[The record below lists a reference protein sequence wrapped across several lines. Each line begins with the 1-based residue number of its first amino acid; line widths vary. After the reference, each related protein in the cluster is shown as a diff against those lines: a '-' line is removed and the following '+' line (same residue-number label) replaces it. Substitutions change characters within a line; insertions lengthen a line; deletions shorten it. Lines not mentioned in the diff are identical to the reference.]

1 MGQWCGTVGRA
12 VASNTRGPRFE
23 SSHRQILD
31 KLSVN
36 CIEKT
41 KKWKEAG
48 NGPFLTFLGMYM
60 LFLYY
65 RCATFCGK
73 NTNRYFGL
81 LAGVNWTIFLFCY
94 FKGLKHETDLLP
106 KVMQQIKRRSF
117 SNLFECF
124 SSVTRHTCKISW
136 ENVFESSK
144 FATTAVAVVVVVKLE
159 ENCFC
164 RKDNLIY
171 QMQTNRN

>member
-1 MGQWCGTVGRA
+1 
-12 VASNTRGPRFE
+12 
-23 SSHRQILD
+23 
-31 KLSVN
+31 
-36 CIEKT
+36 
-41 KKWKEAG
+41 
-48 NGPFLTFLGMYM
+48 MYM

-81 LAGVNWTIFLFCY
+81 LADVNWTIFLFCY

-171 QMQTNRN
+171 QMQTNRNQIDHITDKPLSAFFKNSSLPLQCDQIWRHFPTWVKQHSIWQFCQGKCF